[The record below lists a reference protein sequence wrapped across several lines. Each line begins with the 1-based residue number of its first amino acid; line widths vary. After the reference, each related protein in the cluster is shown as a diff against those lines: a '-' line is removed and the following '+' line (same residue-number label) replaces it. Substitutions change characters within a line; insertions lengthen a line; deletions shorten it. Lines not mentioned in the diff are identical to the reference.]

1 MPNIEKK
8 VIAIY
13 AERNAIIFLNSGH
26 FQDRVKELQKE
37 TKVIKDA
44 DKIYRSLS
52 KENKEIY
59 NSLLKEF
66 TEIYENKTDIIA
78 LEKKIEEKEDGSFL
92 KDDENFF
99 KNKSIVNHVKSI
111 FFKHNEK
118 LKSLSEDYVSFL
130 NIEAE
135 LSAMKKNNI
144 TDDERYAELEKKRE
158 MLLKKFED
166 LDVFKEDIPSSD
178 KEIESLHK
186 KIKALKLKDDDGNV
200 IDHTDLNA
208 VFIYIADIERRQRY
222 YEIAVEVGKYLEK
235 ERTPEKPKTLTDS
248 EKELKNFIFSKDK
261 TKSSKATGKS
271 LFDELLKI
279 HESILKNEKEA
290 EEVSKIKELE
300 ENQKV
305 LEEKLETR
313 IENINIANEKKENSR
328 TSLVYF
334 LLKDFIEIE
343 TDIASLQE
351 QDPKDTEKLDALQKE
366 RKKIIDTI
374 KANEESYKNV
384 EEKTL
389 TNFVSSI
396 IEDKAMNENLFKEIK
411 NLKNQIAENKRKITE
426 TEERIMTTS
435 QKTDGIEEIKER
447 VKKLS
452 KDITFDKKGKYYYKG
467 KKIGKSAT
475 EVAQIF
481 YERFD
486 KEKISK
492 RVASHRGVSQEEILS
507 EWEQAGKSSANLG
520 TATHSFAEKY
530 VFDRTI
536 KPTTGYEVAVK
547 SYIDNSPRTLIP
559 VGVEVMGVHTDFD
572 IAGTIDLLLW
582 DIEKQAFIIVD
593 FKTNKNIDKIHKDQN
608 LLKTLSH
615 IPDTTLHRQQ
625 IQLSIYEMILEK
637 ASLPLANYKGINIIS
652 LKADGTYNIYTRLT
666 SFKEEL
672 RKYFEENKD
681 DFKTI
686 PLESKDIKED
696 TKEDPFK
703 CPI

>member
-78 LEKKIEEKEDGSFL
+78 LEKKIEEKEYGSFL

-200 IDHTDLNA
+200 IDHTDLDA
-208 VFIYIADIERRQRY
+208 VLIYFSRLEYRQHY
-222 YEIAVEVGKYLEK
+222 HEIIFEIASYLEK
-235 ERTPEKPKTLTDS
+235 EETPEKPKTLTDS

-492 RVASHRGVSQEEILS
+492 RVASREGVSQEEILS
-507 EWEQAGKSSANLG
+507 RWEQSRKSSANLG

-536 KPTTGYEVAVK
+536 KPTTGHQEAVK

-593 FKTNKNIDKIHKDQN
+593 FKTNKNIDKNYKKN
-608 LLKTLSH
+608 LLKTFSH
-615 IPDTTLHRQQ
+615 IPDTTLNRQR

-637 ASLPLANYKGINIIS
+637 ASFPLAEYDGINIIS
-652 LKADGTYNIYTRLT
+652 LKADGTYKIYARIMT
-666 SFKEEL
+666 FKEEL
-672 RKYFEENKD
+672 REYFEEN
-681 DFKTI
+681 
-686 PLESKDIKED
+686 KDIKED

>member
-26 FQDRVKELQKE
+26 FQDRVDELKKE
-37 TKVIKDA
+37 TKAIKDA
-44 DKIYRSLS
+44 NKIYRSLS

-66 TEIYENKTDIIA
+66 TEIYANKTDIIA
-78 LEKKIEEKEDGSFL
+78 LEKKIEEKEDGSSL
-92 KDDENFF
+92 
-99 KNKSIVNHVKSI
+99 KNKSIVNSI
-111 FFKHNEK
+111 KTIFSKHNEK
-118 LKSLSEDYVSFL
+118 LKSLSEDYVL
-130 NIEAE
+130 LLDIEAE

-166 LDVFKEDIPSSD
+166 SDVFKENIPSSD
-178 KEIESLHK
+178 KELEAIHK
-186 KIKALKLKDDDGNV
+186 KIKALNLKDDDGNV

-235 ERTPEKPKTLTDS
+235 EETPEKPKTLTDS

-271 LFDELLKI
+271 LFDQLLKI
-279 HESILKNEKEA
+279 HESILKNEEET

-300 ENQKV
+300 KNQKV

-492 RVASHRGVSQEEILS
+492 RVASREGVSQEKILS
-507 EWEQAGKSSANLG
+507 RWKQIGEASADLG

-536 KPTTGYEVAVK
+536 KPTTGHQEAVK
-547 SYIDNSPRTLIP
+547 SYVDNSPRTLIP

-582 DIEKQAFIIVD
+582 DIDKQGFVIVD
-593 FKTNKNIDKIHKDQN
+593 FKTNKNIEKNYKQN
-608 LLKTLSH
+608 LFSYT
-615 IPDTTLHRQQ
+615 R
-625 IQLSIYEMILEK
+625 
-637 ASLPLANYKGINIIS
+637 
-652 LKADGTYNIYTRLT
+652 YNI
-666 SFKEEL
+666 KQ
-672 RKYFEENKD
+672 
-681 DFKTI
+681 
-686 PLESKDIKED
+686 
-696 TKEDPFK
+696 TKNSAFYL
-703 CPI
+703 